1 MTPVPALDLV
11 PSFGPPA
18 PAGLLGRGWTY
29 DTAAT
34 AAALAAGGEPGRAG
48 ALLAQLAA
56 LQAPDGGL
64 AQSYDLAT
72 GAGDGP
78 PRSGVM
84 AWVGLAA
91 VAAGRHDAL
100 LDGVLRWLAARRE
113 DWHGLFRGGADVRW
127 ASAEHNLEVRALLAA
142 LGEPVAAL
150 DAAID
155 RHLLVRDGPAAVR
168 QGFEDDVRPSDAQ
181 ALGILWLC
189 ALGRDAEARAVA
201 ATAEATLR
209 VRDRRVAW
217 PGAESLAFTGYRP
230 FAGGWAPDVLWMEG
244 TLQLRLARARLGE
257 ADDELD
263 AAIAAWAALT
273 PGAMLLQADREA
285 GDLHVW
291 PAAAPAAWLR
301 LVRSGFPLL

>member
-1 MTPVPALDLV
+1 MTPVPDLDLV

-18 PAGLLGRGWTY
+18 PAGLRGRGWTY

-34 AAALAAGGEPGRAG
+34 AAALAGDGETGRAG

-56 LQAPDGGL
+56 LQEPDGGL

-78 PRSGVM
+78 PRAGVM

-91 VAAGRHDAL
+91 VAAGRHDGL
-100 LDGVLRWLAARRE
+100 LDGVLRWLRARRE
-113 DWHGLFRGGADVRW
+113 DWHGLYRGGADVRW
-127 ASAEHNLEVRALLAA
+127 AAAEHNLEIRALLAA

-155 RHLLVRDGPAAVR
+155 RHLLVRDGPAALR

-189 ALGRDAEARAVA
+189 ALGRDADARAVA

-209 VRDRRVAW
+209 VRDRRVDW
-217 PGAESLAFTGYRP
+217 PGAESRAFTGYRP
-230 FAGGWAPDVLWMEG
+230 YAGGWAPDVLWMEG
-244 TLQLRLARARLGE
+244 TLQLRLARARLGD
-257 ADDELD
+257 ADPELD
-263 AAIAAWAALT
+263 AAIDAWAALT
-273 PGAMLLQADREA
+273 APGMLLQADRGA

-301 LVRSGFPLL
+301 LVRAGFALL